1 MGESDVAKVIQA
13 VDPHAAWTTM
23 SIRTVAKIFAFGLLV
38 GLVSFALYVGL
49 DRFVFEPVLC
59 RENAALARCESKEEF
74 AAGAAIVVASF
85 LGLFLLVRERVYRP
99 ILAIIGIAVAL
110 WGIFG
115 LVGALPVVL
124 AACVTAL
131 LFALAYVVFSWLVQ
145 PTSLLISIAGVVIV
159 SALARLAVG

>member
-1 MGESDVAKVIQA
+1 MAKVIQA

-23 SIRTVAKIFAFGLLV
+23 SVRMVTKIFLFGLLV
-38 GLVSFALYVGL
+38 GIVSFALFVGL

-59 RENAALARCESKEEF
+59 RENAALARCENKETF
-74 AAGAAIVVASF
+74 AAGTAIVLGSL

-99 ILAIIGIAVAL
+99 ILAIIGIAISM

-115 LVGALPVVL
+115 LVGTLPVFL
-124 AACVTAL
+124 AASVATL

-145 PTSLLISIAGVVIV
+145 PTSLVVSLVGVVIV